1 MNKAQVVTFCLPC
14 MPLLFNEIILNPY
27 LQEFSYPKNPKMYV
41 CDTIL
46 VTVLKMQPH
55 YGQSSCE
62 NSTPSSVTSPL
73 ASYKEVPFHTR
84 GRGQI

>member
-46 VTVLKMQPH
+46 VTVLKMQPIMVNPVVRIQPH
-55 YGQSSCE
+55 PVSH
-62 NSTPSSVTSPL
+62 P
-73 ASYKEVPFHTR
+73 H
-84 GRGQI
+84 